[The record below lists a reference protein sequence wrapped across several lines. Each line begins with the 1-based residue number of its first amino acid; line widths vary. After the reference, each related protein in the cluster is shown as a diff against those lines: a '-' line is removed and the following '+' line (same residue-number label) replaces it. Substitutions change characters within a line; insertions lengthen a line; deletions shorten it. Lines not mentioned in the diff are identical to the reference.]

1 MTDPYRL
8 LGVTARL
15 YEKTAEDD
23 ADELIRQAYLAAIRA
38 CPPERDR
45 QRFEQVRA
53 AYESIA
59 TARAR
64 LNHALFDT
72 SPPTPEDVLA
82 VLQADFRPQTPSEQ
96 RLRRVLG

>member
-8 LGVTARL
+8 LAVAATADDETIRL
-15 YEKTAEDD
+15 
-23 ADELIRQAYLAAIRA
+23 AYLAAIRE

-64 LNHALFDT
+64 LNQALFDT
-72 SPPTPEDVLA
+72 APPTPEDVLDA
-82 VLQADFRPQTPSEQ
+82 IQTGFQPQRPSEK
-96 RLRRVLG
+96 RLRQVLGFKS